1 MIIKELLKYVGI
13 DLNSGFDVSGV
24 PLEGID
30 VNFLLYN
37 LSLMVFIFSIISLLS
52 GFNIILYFIVLLY
65 SDNSKFI
72 LNLSNKSPLF
82 VKFLKMYKNS
92 RLSLIIIESLFFVLS
107 TGGMI
112 FISFLILTNVFLFK

>member
-82 VKFLKMYKNS
+82 VKFLKMYKNT
-92 RLSLIIIESLFFVLS
+92 FN
-107 TGGMI
+107 
-112 FISFLILTNVFLFK
+112 ISKIL

>member
-13 DLNSGFDVSGV
+13 DLNSGFAVSGV

-30 VNFLLYN
+30 VNLILYN
-37 LSLMVFIFSIISLLS
+37 LSLMVFIFSIIALLS

-65 SDNSKFI
+65 SDNSKLI

-92 RLSLIIIESLFFVLS
+92 RLSLIVIESLFFVLS

-112 FISFLILTNVFLFK
+112 FISFFILTKCFV